1 MVLSVKFCGAV
12 SLVARWEGRVQIG
25 LAWAL
30 CVDQKNLKTYNS
42 TIFCCKRTIIK
53 AKMNTEKITLSQ
65 LEQYLSKAAWILK
78 GPVDASD
85 FKVYIFPLL
94 FFKRI
99 SDVYAEE
106 FIQAF
111 EESAGDKEYAA
122 LPEFHRFEVPEGCHW
137 QDVRET
143 TINVGVAVEKALRS
157 IEQSNQEFL
166 YGIFGDAQW
175 SNKTKL
181 SDKLLIDL
189 IEHFSQ
195 YTLGHENV
203 EPDMLGQAY
212 EYLIKHFADLTNK
225 KAGEFY
231 TPRSVVHLL
240 GLILDPQEGQSIYD
254 PACGTGGMLLECVNH
269 LKEHQED
276 YRTLKL
282 YGQEKNLSSSSI
294 ARMNM
299 FLHGIEDFEIV
310 RGDTLRSPAFFEAD
324 GLQTFDCVIAN
335 PPFSLKAWG
344 AENWANDPYGRNIAG
359 VPPKGNGDM
368 AWVQHM
374 VTSMND
380 TGRMTVVLPHGALF
394 RKGAEGKI
402 RKALL
407 EQDVLEAVIGLG
419 PNIFYGTQLA
429 ACVMVFKRKKDA
441 DKKGKVLF
449 IDASDQI
456 RVGRAQNFLE
466 TEHVQQ
472 IFEWF
477 TAYADVENFVKAATM
492 EEIQENDFNLNIP
505 LYVEKIIEDNLPS
518 VEEAMADLKT
528 AWEAS
533 VEAEEKFKSVLKG
546 FILSN

>member
-1 MVLSVKFCGAV
+1 MTK
-12 SLVARWEGRVQIG
+12 
-25 LAWAL
+25 
-30 CVDQKNLKTYNS
+30 
-42 TIFCCKRTIIK
+42 
-53 AKMNTEKITLSQ
+53 EKISLSQ

-99 SDVYAEE
+99 SDVYDDEYSIAL
-106 FIQAF
+106 
-111 EESAGDKEYAA
+111 EESDGDKDYAN
-122 LPEFHRFEVPEGCHW
+122 LPEFHRFVIPEGCHW
-137 QDVRET
+137 KNVRET
-143 TINVGVAVEKALRS
+143 TSNVGLAIEQALRG
-157 IEQSNQEFL
+157 IEQANHEFL

-175 SNKTKL
+175 SNKNKL
-181 SDKLLIDL
+181 SDRLLIDL

-195 YTLGHENV
+195 YNLSNSNV
-203 EPDMLGQAY
+203 DSDILGQSY

-240 GLILDPQEGQSIYD
+240 GLILDPHEGESIYD
-254 PACGTGGMLLECVNH
+254 PACGTGGMLLECVHH
-269 LKEHQED
+269 LKEQNED
-276 YRTLKL
+276 HRTLKL
-282 YGQEKNLSSSSI
+282 FGQEKNLTSSSI

-299 FLHGIEDFEIV
+299 FLHGIEDFQIF
-310 RGDTLRSPAFFEAD
+310 RGDTLRNPAFFEAD
-324 GLQTFDCVIAN
+324 GLKTFDCVIAN
-335 PPFSLKAWG
+335 PPFSLKEWG

-374 VTSMND
+374 IKSMNS

-407 EQDVLEAVIGLG
+407 EQDILEAVIGLG

-429 ACVMVFKRKKDA
+429 ACVMVFKQNKDA

-449 IDASDQI
+449 IDASDQV
-456 RVGRAQNFLE
+456 RVGRAQNYLE
-466 TEHVQQ
+466 TEHVNQ
-472 IFEWF
+472 IFEWYKAF
-477 TAYADVENFVKAATM
+477 SDVENYVKVA
-492 EEIQENDFNLNIP
+492 ELDDLKENDFNLNIP

-518 VEEAMADLKT
+518 VEDALADLKT

-533 VEAEEKFKSVLKG
+533 LQAEEKFKTILKE
-546 FILSN
+546 FIQ

>member
-1 MVLSVKFCGAV
+1 
-12 SLVARWEGRVQIG
+12 
-25 LAWAL
+25 
-30 CVDQKNLKTYNS
+30 
-42 TIFCCKRTIIK
+42 
-53 AKMNTEKITLSQ
+53 MNQQELTLSQ

-99 SDVYAEE
+99 SDVYNEE
-106 FIQAF
+106 YKTAL
-111 EESAGDKEYAA
+111 EDSDGDADYAS
-122 LPEFHRFEVPEGCHW
+122 LPEMHRFEIPEGCHW
-137 QDVRET
+137 QNVRET
-143 TINVGVAVEKALRS
+143 TTNVGQAIENALRG
-157 IEQSNQEFL
+157 IEQANQNFL

-175 SNKTKL
+175 SNKNKL

-195 YTLGHENV
+195 YTLGNDNV
-203 EPDMLGQAY
+203 DPDMLGNAY

-240 GLILDPQEGQSIYD
+240 GLILDPHEGETIYD
-254 PACGTGGMLLECVNH
+254 PACGTGGMLLECVDH
-269 LKEHQED
+269 LKDNHED

-282 YGQEKNLSSSSI
+282 YGQEKNLTSSSI

-310 RGDTLRSPAFFEAD
+310 RGDTLRNPAFFEAD
-324 GLQTFDCVIAN
+324 GIKTFDCVIAN
-335 PPFSLKAWG
+335 PPFSLKDWG

-368 AWVQHM
+368 AWVQHK
-374 VTSMND
+374 VRSMNK

-407 EQDVLEAVIGLG
+407 KQDLLEVVIGLG
-419 PNIFYGTQLA
+419 PNVFYGTQLA
-429 ACVMVFKRKKDA
+429 ACVMVFKQDKEKQ
-441 DKKGKVLF
+441 KKGNVLF

-456 RVGRAQNFLE
+456 RVGRAQNHLE
-466 TEHVQQ
+466 PEHVQQ
-472 IFEWF
+472 ILSW
-477 TAYADVENFVKAATM
+477 YQDYQDVENYVKVASM
-492 EEIQENDFNLNIP
+492 DDLEENDFNLNIP

-518 VEEAMADLKT
+518 VEEAMADLKQ
-528 AWEAS
+528 AWQAS
-533 VEAEEKFKSVLKG
+533 LEAEEKFKQILKG
-546 FILSN
+546 FIHAD